1 MRFTTKLL
9 PSRSGNL
16 GVVTLNNPKALHSL
30 TQDMIDCF
38 QDVLD
43 QWTKSSDDTDIK
55 GILIKASQDGL
66 KRPIFCA
73 GGDVKAVYEN
83 GLATGNK
90 NPENFFFT
98 EYHVNHAIAT
108 SKIPIISL
116 WDGIVMGGGCGISI
130 HGKYRIATENT
141 ILAMPETA
149 IGLFPDVGSCWW
161 MNKLLKRPI
170 ANYLALTGTRISSAD
185 LMYTG
190 LATHYVPSKVLP
202 DLESALVEASEQTTT
217 TSTEDAFA
225 GILMSFHESIPTDDC
240 LLAQNSV
247 IINQTFQ
254 ADHVEDIIAKL
265 EKAQQAGDAD
275 SEFAT
280 QTLETLSKMSPTSL
294 KITLEGLNRGSK
306 LNSIEDDLQM
316 EYRMARK
323 CAMKPH
329 SDFFEGVRALLVD
342 KDQNPKWNP
351 TRLEDVT
358 PEIIEEYF
366 EPIEK
371 ELLLRDSINSVGSS
385 SSSSRL

>member
-202 DLESALVEASEQTTT
+202 DLESALVEASEETTT
-217 TSTEDAFA
+217 TSTEDVFA
-225 GILMSFHESIPTDDC
+225 GILMSFHESIPSDDC

-265 EKAQQAGDAD
+265 EKAQQSGDAD

-358 PEIIEEYF
+358 PERIEEYF